1 MYMRSIYLVLTQTG
15 SVLSSAIKIATGK
28 KYNHVSLSF
37 DDSLHEMYS
46 FGRKYPYNPFIGVF
60 VVESI
65 NKGTYLRF
73 KNTSCMV
80 IEIPISDEKFDRL
93 YSNVMDMVYNKDKYK
108 YNVKG
113 LFLAKFDIYAKYEN
127 RFYCSEFVR
136 YVFDI
141 SGIDVSMIPN
151 IVHPMDFLNMDY
163 NLVYEGLLKDYES
176 EKMRENVLQKVSQ

>member
-1 MYMRSIYLVLTQTG
+1 MRSIYLVLTQTG

-113 LFLAKFDIYAKYEN
+113 LFWLNLIF
-127 RFYCSEFVR
+127 
-136 YVFDI
+136 
-141 SGIDVSMIPN
+141 M
-151 IVHPMDFLNMDY
+151 LNMKIVFIVLSLLGMFLKF
-163 NLVYEGLLKDYES
+163 LVL
-176 EKMRENVLQKVSQ
+176 MFQ